1 MKIRTENWRGEKI
14 TLTLEE
20 AFTPVASADYGGH
33 LENVDAKADKNAE
46 VLGKL
51 LARLVKRGIITLD
64 DAQNIIGNYDE
75 WKPVED

>member
-1 MKIRTENWRGEKI
+1 MKIRTENWLGEKV

-20 AFTPVASADYGGH
+20 ALTPVASADYGGR
-33 LENVDAKADKNAE
+33 LEAVDAKADKNAE

-51 LARLVKRGIITLD
+51 LAHLVKRGIVTLD

-75 WKPVED
+75 WKPV

>member
-1 MKIRTENWRGEKI
+1 MKIRTENWRGEMV
-14 TLTLEE
+14 TLTLE
-20 AFTPVASADYGGH
+20 AACTQVASVDYGGR
-33 LENVDAKADKNAE
+33 LEGVDAKADKNAD

-51 LARLVKRGIITLD
+51 LAHLVKRGIVTLD

>member
-1 MKIRTENWRGEKI
+1 MKIRTENWRGERV

-20 AFTPVASADYGGH
+20 ALTPVASADYGGR

-51 LARLVKRGIITLD
+51 IAHLVKRGIITLD
-64 DAQNIIGNYDE
+64 DAQNIIGNYDVWE
-75 WKPVED
+75 PVED

>member
-1 MKIRTENWRGEKI
+1 MKIRTENWRGERV

-20 AFTPVASADYGGH
+20 ALTPVASADYGGR

-51 LARLVKRGIITLD
+51 IAHLVKRGIITLD

-75 WKPVED
+75 WEPVED

>member
-1 MKIRTENWRGEKI
+1 MKIRTENYWGKPI

-20 AFTPVASADYGGH
+20 ACTPGTSADYGGK
-33 LENVDAKADKNAE
+33 LENVEAKADKNAE

-51 LARLVKRGIITLD
+51 IAHLVKRGIVTLD

-75 WKPVED
+75 WKPV